1 MPSVTFVPQ
10 YVAERIH
17 GEYDFTISIMPP
29 GEKAEIT
36 GDYMP
41 IHCDDT
47 ETPCAGL
54 VMFDVQMALAIIGV
68 DTYMDDDSRLLVH
81 CQAGMS
87 RSAAVAKWFVDRYGY
102 ELEIHPEGIG
112 TIEHY
117 NRHVYRTLDAADGR
131 DMAAYYREIEVQDRM
146 MGGGL

>member
-10 YVAERIH
+10 CVAERVC
-17 GEYDFTISIMPP
+17 GEFDFTISVMPP
-29 GEKAEIT
+29 GESAAIT
-36 GDYMP
+36 GDYLP

-54 VMFDVQMALAIIGV
+54 AMFDVEQALAIIGV
-68 DTYMDDDSRLLVH
+68 ASMLEEDSRLLVH

-87 RSAAVAKWFVDRYGY
+87 RSAAVAKWFADRMGY
-102 ELEIHPEGIG
+102 TLEIHPEGVG
-112 TIEHY
+112 TAQHY

-131 DMAAYYREIEVQDRM
+131 DMAAYYAELERMDRAM
-146 MGGGL
+146 EGWG